1 MTVQTR
7 NYDEITS
14 FLGKWGPFQRMI
26 FISLAAS
33 ILPNGFVGIYIVFVA
48 DSPSHECR
56 IPEEYNISETWRN
69 VSIPMVMK
77 DGTLQRS
84 SCFRYKMNA
93 IRNFSYLNYIP
104 DVDVNVSAVEQ
115 EKCNDGWIYSKEI
128 YQSTIVTEW
137 DLVCDNEYKIP
148 LTSSMQF
155 MGALAG
161 TFISGQ
167 MSDRFGRRPVLFAT
181 MVIQVVT
188 IFLQV
193 FSPSWELFNFIF
205 FLVGFGGFSNYVIAF
220 VLGSEILSPETRVV
234 FCSLGVFLS
243 SALGYMVMPLV
254 AYFLRTWRGLLVAM
268 AASGLLYIPLWWFI
282 PESPRWLLSQGRVE
296 EAEAILRDAARRNGV
311 TPPEVIFTPTEVE
324 SALIKREKKHN
335 ILTILRSCNMTS
347 VTVLCS
353 ALWMIITLGYY
364 SLILNTSNLH
374 GDPYFNC
381 FLSAITEVPAYFIAM
396 LLLKYTPRKLCQ
408 SSTLFLGGIV
418 ILFIRLVPTD
428 LPGVAIFL
436 EMVGKFGITSAFC
449 IVYAF
454 TSELF
459 PTVVRNMAMGTCSM
473 AARISTIISPFV
485 IYLGSY
491 FKYLPYIVIGSLTVF
506 AGMIC
511 FLLPETFKK
520 VLPEMVDEMQRLKG
534 LPSKKPTGAEHNTPV
549 VQSEEKF

>member
-48 DSPSHECR
+48 DTPSHECR
-56 IPEEYNISETWRN
+56 IPEEYNISATWRN

-93 IRNFSYLNYIP
+93 IRNFSDLNYIP
-104 DVDVNVSAVEQ
+104 DVDVNVSAIEQ

-205 FLVGFGGFSNYVIAF
+205 FLVGF
-220 VLGSEILSPETRVV
+220 GSEILSPETRVV

-324 SALIKREKKHN
+324 SALVKREKKHN

-374 GDPYFNC
+374 GNPYFNC
-381 FLSAITEVPAYFIAM
+381 FLSAIAEVPAYFIAM

-473 AARISTIISPFV
+473 TARISTIISPFV
-485 IYLGSY
+485 IYL
-491 FKYLPYIVIGSLTVF
+491 
-506 AGMIC
+506 
-511 FLLPETFKK
+511 
-520 VLPEMVDEMQRLKG
+520 
-534 LPSKKPTGAEHNTPV
+534 
-549 VQSEEKF
+549 